1 MMNKIVLIPD
11 SFKGTMSSNEVC
23 EIMKSCILSW
33 LPKCNIVSIP
43 VADGGE
49 GSVDAF
55 LAAVGGDK
63 IWLEAVG
70 PRFKPMRTFYGML
83 GDKKTAVIEM
93 AACAGLPLMAGCG
106 NPGQTTTYGVGQLIL
121 AAAKKG
127 AERLVVGLGGSATN
141 DGGCGAAC
149 AVGVKFFD
157 ENGREFIPVGDT
169 LQNIDRIDMSG
180 KSELLNGVEITAM
193 CDIDN
198 PMFGRAGAAYVF
210 GPQKGAD
217 FEMVERLDD
226 GLRHL
231 NDVVKRDLGRDL
243 ASLPGGGAAGAMGVG
258 MAAFFAAELKMGIET
273 VLDVVAFDDVIA
285 DADLIFTGEGMLD
298 SQSLHRKVVV
308 GVAHRAAKSGKPVI
322 AVVGGSELESDRFY
336 EEGIKAIFTINRL
349 PQDLSISR
357 EHSKENLAFTMQ
369 NILRLL

>member
-198 PMFGRAGAAYVF
+198 PMFGKAGAAYVF

-217 FEMVERLDD
+217 VEMVERLDD

-243 ASLPGGGAAGAMGVG
+243 ASLPGGGAAGAMGAG

-273 VLDVVAFDDVIA
+273 VLDVVAFDDVVA
-285 DADLIFTGEGMLD
+285 DADLVFTGEGMLD
-298 SQSLHRKVVV
+298 SQSLRGKVVV

-322 AVVGGSELESDRFY
+322 AVVGGSELESERFY

>member
-298 SQSLHRKVVV
+298 SQSLHGKVVV

>member
-210 GPQKGAD
+210 GP
-217 FEMVERLDD
+217 
-226 GLRHL
+226 
-231 NDVVKRDLGRDL
+231 
-243 ASLPGGGAAGAMGVG
+243 
-258 MAAFFAAELKMGIET
+258 
-273 VLDVVAFDDVIA
+273 
-285 DADLIFTGEGMLD
+285 
-298 SQSLHRKVVV
+298 
-308 GVAHRAAKSGKPVI
+308 
-322 AVVGGSELESDRFY
+322 
-336 EEGIKAIFTINRL
+336 
-349 PQDLSISR
+349 
-357 EHSKENLAFTMQ
+357 
-369 NILRLL
+369 

>member
-217 FEMVERLDD
+217 VEMVERLDD

-243 ASLPGGGAAGAMGVG
+243 ASLPGGGAAGAMGAG

-273 VLDVVAFDDVIA
+273 VLDVVAFDDVVA
-285 DADLIFTGEGMLD
+285 DADLVFTGEGMLD
-298 SQSLHRKVVV
+298 SQSLRGKVVV

-322 AVVGGSELESDRFY
+322 AVVGGSELESERFY

>member
-273 VLDVVAFDDVIA
+273 VLDVVTFDDVIA

-298 SQSLHRKVVV
+298 SQSLHGKVVV

>member
-93 AACAGLPLMAGCG
+93 AACAGLPLMAVCG
-106 NPGQTTTYGVGQLIL
+106 IAGQTTSYGVGQLIL

-127 AERLVVGLGGSATN
+127 AERRGVGLGGSATN

-217 FEMVERLDD
+217 FVMVERLDV
-226 GLRHL
+226 GRRHL
-231 NDVVKRDLGRDL
+231 YDVVKRDLGRDL

-298 SQSLHRKVVV
+298 SQSLHGKVVV